1 MKGEV
6 YMIHYLF
13 NAYIAKSM
21 IEGGLQ
27 KIDNEGQ
34 MGRDFES
41 EFNVDKDQM
50 KIAGYLE
57 TIGSVFL
64 FASFLGKTFTRSGTI
79 LLNIVLGAAILKH
92 LKAGHGYEGS
102 KNALKLFGLNTVSY
116 LETFRKK

>member
-1 MKGEV
+1 
-6 YMIHYLF
+6 MIHYLF

-34 MGRDFES
+34 MGKDFES

-64 FASFLGKTFTRSGTI
+64 FASFLGKT
-79 LLNIVLGAAILKH
+79 LQDPVP
-92 LKAGHGYEGS
+92 YC
-102 KNALKLFGLNTVSY
+102 
-116 LETFRKK
+116 